1 MTAHRHTANRETG
14 QRGGR
19 KTQEALARLH
29 SARVAKSRHR
39 AALPGAGGRH
49 LPLQGGAPSWIRNE
63 FGRIQ
68 AVFVSPELAAW
79 IVESADALA
88 RLRAD
93 QFDECLGRNIAMG
106 VEFGAPLTEDCEIE
120 I

>member
-39 AALPGAGGRH
+39 AALPGAGGRQRPH
-49 LPLQGGAPSWIRNE
+49 P
-63 FGRIQ
+63 GRASSKAQIVSLASGLIQ
-68 AVFVSPELAAW
+68 QLEK
-79 IVESADALA
+79 IVKTKGE
-88 RLRAD
+88 
-93 QFDECLGRNIAMG
+93 
-106 VEFGAPLTEDCEIE
+106 
-120 I
+120 